1 MAKRQPT
8 ARAGKRL
15 GRYVIEK
22 ELGRGGM
29 GVVYLARDENLG
41 RLVALKTTSVAGL
54 GSAEKTRNQRR
65 QRFIREVQAL
75 GQVSHENV
83 VHVYD
88 AGEEDDPDLGWLL
101 FYSMQY
107 VEGITLAELVQR
119 KGPLDAGAAAAVC
132 AQVAYGLGAG
142 HQRGIVHRD
151 VKPANIFL
159 SHAGRA
165 LIGDFGIAKIEGSTQ
180 ITRRDQLVG
189 TPNYLAPE
197 QILGEQ
203 VTAATDVFA
212 LGALFYVIVSN
223 RPLRTK
229 LDAAALLAA
238 AKGNDAKE
246 TILAEAAVPAGLRK
260 VVARALER
268 ETKRRWTDGTHFGDA
283 LSEFASRIPPLDDEL
298 TQDTRK
304 PTASSSDDHDAFATR
319 SEEIRRINKADR
331 PPSRTAPSPQR
342 SSRASSSRGASAG
355 GSPFSAVEEA
365 ARALLHEVGQNRSPS
380 SKKEEA
386 APLPV
391 ARTESTVMFNL
402 RAMEEKEGKKPKAE
416 EDAEDGPLLEPVES
430 AAALPV
436 ARTESTVV
444 FNLRNAQRTPA
455 DTADVTDP
463 DAQGDTLDPMSDV
476 GDDDDD
482 GEASDHNRGFESNPT
497 PPVTVAHHDITDR
510 RPVAQ
515 PIVREVVPER
525 LPRVLPPLDERR
537 VKRIGATS
545 LGGAFLGLLVLLTV
559 RFAFGAGPMVLPKP
573 VQERAVAQ
581 ETRTAREMPEHCGQ
595 VARNDGDKASAKVFV
610 DAAMKLKGQGK
621 DADVRRSLE
630 RALALDGANAY
641 AHYQLAQLIARVD
654 DDPTAARK
662 QYECVVVLEP
672 DSELG
677 QKAAK
682 AIGVS
687 GRAR

>member
-75 GQVSHENV
+75 AQVSHENV

-88 AGEEDDPDLGWLL
+88 AGEEDEADLGWLL

-107 VEGITLAELVQR
+107 VEGITLAQLVQQQ
-119 KGPLDAGAAAAVC
+119 GALDPGAAAAVC

-197 QILGEQ
+197 QILGAK
-203 VTAATDVFA
+203 VDAATDVFA
-212 LGALFYVIVSN
+212 LGALFYVIVTN

-246 TILAEAAVPAGLRK
+246 KILAEQGVPAGLRK

-268 ETKRRWTDGTHFGDA
+268 EPKKRFTDGTHFGDA
-283 LSEFASRIPPLDDEL
+283 LSEFATRIPPLTDER
-298 TQDTRK
+298 TQDQRR
-304 PTASSSDDHDAFATR
+304 PTTIPSSDDHDAFATR
-319 SEEIRRINKADR
+319 SEEHARVVQAA
-331 PPSRTAPSPQR
+331 PPAQK
-342 SSRASSSRGASAG
+342 AG
-355 GSPFSAVEEA
+355 GTPFSAVEA
-365 ARALLHEVGQNRSPS
+365 AAQALLDEVGQKRPGPP
-380 SKKEEA
+380 A
-386 APLPV
+386 ADAAPAPLPV

-402 RAMEEKEGKKPKAE
+402 RAMEEKEGKKPKQ
-416 EDAEDGPLLEPVES
+416 DAGDDEDGPLLEPVPSEQQ
-430 AAALPV
+430 LPV
-436 ARTESTVV
+436 ARSESTVV
-444 FNLRNAQRTPA
+444 FNLRKMQQRPA

-463 DAQGDTLDPMSDV
+463 DASGDTLDPVDDEDTGA
-476 GDDDDD
+476 GDDDEER
-482 GEASDHNRGFESNPT
+482 GEDGFEQNRT
-497 PPVTVAHHDITDR
+497 PLATVEHRHDATER
-510 RPVAQ
+510 RPIAQ
-515 PIVREVVPER
+515 PVVREVVPER
-525 LPRVLPPLDERR
+525 TPRVLPPLDERR
-537 VKRIGATS
+537 IRLLGATS
-545 LGGAFLGLLVLLTV
+545 ATGAVFGLVVLLGV
-559 RFAFGAGPMVLPKP
+559 RVAFGAGPMVLPKP
-573 VQERAVAQ
+573 VQEAATTKIQ
-581 ETRTAREMPEHCGQ
+581 RTAREVPKHCG
-595 VARNDGDKASAKVFV
+595 VATT
-610 DAAMKLKGQGK
+610 DAASKARAKALVDEALQLKGQGK
-621 DADVRRSLE
+621 DADAKKALE
-630 RALALDGANAY
+630 TAAQIDGANVA
-641 AHYQLAQLIARVD
+641 AHYELAQLIARLD
-654 DDPTAARK
+654 GDPTGATK

-677 QKAAK
+677 KKAAK
-682 AIGVS
+682 AIGIS

>member
-41 RLVALKTTSVAGL
+41 RLVALKTTAVAGL

-75 GQVSHENV
+75 AQVSHENV

-107 VEGITLAELVQR
+107 VEGITLAQLVQAQ
-119 KGPLDAGAAAAVC
+119 GALDPGAAAAVC

-142 HQRGIVHRD
+142 HLRGIVHRD

-159 SHAGRA
+159 SHDGRA

-197 QILGEQ
+197 QILGDG

-212 LGALFYVIVSN
+212 LGALFYVIVTN

-238 AKGNDAKE
+238 AKENEAKE
-246 TILAEAAVPAGLRK
+246 KILAEESIPPGLRK

-268 ETKRRWTDGTHFGDA
+268 DPRKRWADGTHFGDA
-283 LSEFASRIPPLDDEL
+283 LSEYATRIPPLPD
-298 TQDTRK
+298 
-304 PTASSSDDHDAFATR
+304 
-319 SEEIRRINKADR
+319 
-331 PPSRTAPSPQR
+331 PSREQSHPPPLP
-342 SSRASSSRGASAG
+342 SSRGQGSAFRG
-355 GSPFSAVEEA
+355 DGRERAPSSAPAPQAESPLSAVEA
-365 ARALLHEVGQNRSPS
+365 AAQALLDEVGQGRSS
-380 SKKEEA
+380 SSSTSTSGA
-386 APLPV
+386 PPPLPV

-402 RAMEEKEGKKPKAE
+402 RAMEDREAKEKPRRPAPQRE
-416 EDAEDGPLLEPVES
+416 EDSPLLEPIGGK
-430 AAALPV
+430 APLPV

-444 FNLRNAQRTPA
+444 FNLRKMQERPET
-455 DTADVTDP
+455 TADVTDP
-463 DAQGDTLDPMSDV
+463 DADGDTLDPLTEDGADDEDRDLDAPTVPAPSPGADV
-476 GDDDDD
+476 S
-482 GEASDHNRGFESNPT
+482 ASPSKAAPA
-497 PPVTVAHHDITDR
+497 PPPAL
-510 RPVAQ
+510 AQ
-515 PIVREVVPER
+515 PIVREVVPEA
-525 LPRVLPPLDERR
+525 PPKVLPPLDERR
-537 VKRIGATS
+537 LRRLGATAA
-545 LGGAFLGLLVLLTV
+545 GGALFGLVVLVTV
-559 RFAFGAGPMVLPKP
+559 GLAAGAGPTVLPKP
-573 VQERAVAQ
+573 VQEGAAAAAQ
-581 ETRTAREMPEHCGQ
+581 PTLREVPLRCGV
-595 VARNDGDKASAKVFV
+595 VAR
-610 DAAMKLKGQGK
+610 DAASKARAQAFVADALKLKAQGK
-621 DADVRRSLE
+621 DADARKALE
-630 RALALDGANAY
+630 NATRVDGGNVQ
-641 AHYQLAQLIARVD
+641 AHYELAQLIARVD
-654 DDPTAARK
+654 GDMAAATK
-662 QYECVVVLEP
+662 EYECVVVLDP

-677 QKAAK
+677 QKAAR
-682 AIGVS
+682 AIAAA
-687 GRAR
+687 GRANP